1 MIRQLQIT
9 NYAIIEELSI
19 QFSEG
24 LTIVTGETGAGK
36 SILLGALGLIMGERA
51 DTKALFRPDTKCVV
65 EGRFAVG
72 SYDLKSFFEVND
84 LDYEDELLIRREILP
99 NGKTRAFVND
109 TPVNLKTLQDLS
121 ASLIDLHQQFDTLDI
136 HNVNFQLRLL
146 DALADNGQELA
157 AYQRAYRQYVQDS
170 RVLEQLRERAAAGVR
185 EQEFIAFQL
194 DEFARAS
201 LVAGEQE
208 PLEEELSRLSNAE
221 EIKRSAAE
229 SFRFLC
235 DSDMSLVGQLQE
247 VGQALYHAGKVDK
260 RLSGL
265 YERFN
270 SLVLEIQEVGDELEH
285 IAESTEYDPA
295 RIMEIQQRLDLIYRL
310 QKKHGLLTVE
320 ELLNLQATLA
330 SQRSSFERID
340 EDIASLAQ
348 DLAAQQQALLARA
361 QLMSQRRQEVA
372 PAFAARMREQLAT
385 LSMPSAQVEIDFR
398 ELAAP
403 GPTGLD
409 EVQFLFSANRGSRPL
424 PIKDVASGGELSRL
438 TLVAKSL
445 VASAMA
451 LPTLIFDEID
461 AGVSGD
467 VALKMGDILRKLSDH
482 HQVVVITHSPQVAAK
497 ADVHYFIYKVDTAD
511 RTSTKVRLLD
521 EEERTRA
528 IATMLSMSPPTA
540 SALENARELI
550 ASARAR

>member
-51 DTKALFRPDTKCVV
+51 DTKALFRSDTKCVV
-65 EGRFAVG
+65 EGRFAIG
-72 SYDLKSFFEVND
+72 SYDLGSFFEAND
-84 LDYEDELLIRREILP
+84 LDYEEELLIRREILP

-146 DALADNGQELA
+146 DALADNTQELA

-170 RVLEQLRERAAAGVR
+170 RVLEQLRERAAAGLR

-194 DEFARAS
+194 DEFARAA

-208 PLEEELSRLSNAE
+208 PLEEELNRLTNAE

-235 DSDMSLVGQLQE
+235 DSEMSLVGQLQE
-247 VGQALYHAGKVDK
+247 VGQVLYQAGKVDK
-260 RLSGL
+260 RLSNL

-285 IAESTEYDPA
+285 IAERTEYDPA

-310 QKKHGLLTVE
+310 QKKHGLFSVA
-320 ELLNLQATLA
+320 ELLDLQATLA
-330 SQRSSFERID
+330 SQRSGFERID

-348 DLAAQQQALLARA
+348 DLAQQQQALLARA
-361 QLMSQRRQEVA
+361 QRMSQRRREVA

-385 LSMPSAQVEIDFR
+385 LAMPSAQVEIDFR

-403 GPTGLD
+403 GATGLD
-409 EVQFLFSANRGSRPL
+409 DVQFLFSANRGSRPM

-467 VALKMGDILRKLSDH
+467 VALKMGDILRRLSDH

-497 ADVHYFIYKVDTAD
+497 ADVHYFIYKVDTAE

-550 ASARAR
+550 ASARAK